1 MSNIDPTTPEG
12 RAKLRELL
20 DTDLTLPL
28 SVLDDGELV
37 GIVDA
42 DDHMADRDIDAELA
56 VAAVNALPQL
66 LDALDAKDRQIDVL
80 CDALEISKQN
90 TAEKSS
96 AIERVRAVH
105 READYCAGTNFA
117 SCNEDGM
124 PWPCPTIKALDGE
137 R

>member
-1 MSNIDPTTPEG
+1 MINIDPTTPEG

-66 LDALDAKDRQIDVL
+66 LDALDQ
-80 CDALEISKQN
+80 
-90 TAEKSS
+90 AEA
-96 AIERVRAVH
+96 AIERARDLH
-105 READYCAGTNFA
+105 YECDKHCGLCHECFA
-117 SCNEDGM
+117 K
-124 PWPCPTIKALDGE
+124 WPCATIRVLDGE